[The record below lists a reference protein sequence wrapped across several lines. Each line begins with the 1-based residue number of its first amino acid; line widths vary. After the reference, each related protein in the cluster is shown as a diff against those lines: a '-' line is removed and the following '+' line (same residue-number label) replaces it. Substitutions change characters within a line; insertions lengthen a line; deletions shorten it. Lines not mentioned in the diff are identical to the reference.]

1 MFEQTQSLHYIHTHN
16 QPTYLPT
23 MAAILS
29 HASKTSEFETE
40 VALESTPYEN
50 WYFLS
55 RESND
60 GLEYYSAH
68 EDMKHVFFTPVND
81 DIWNWEMWT
90 VEEYTSD
97 NNTFPLLK
105 SSHGT
110 YILMDHE
117 SGFIWQTDDPSSC
130 EENNLITMNITEYPA
145 FEPTEPDDESET
157 EPEIAKQLILKARNR
172 TKKKT
177 PPPSDSDESE
187 TEPAPKKK
195 TKKKTPPPS
204 DSDDESE
211 TEPAPKK
218 KTKKK
223 TPPSD
228 SDDESEPEPAPKKKT
243 KKKTPPPSDS
253 DDESETEPAPKKKTK
268 KKTDE
273 DKPKRKPNI
282 KLMAFQAYC
291 RDHRPKVKDEH
302 PEAKLGEQQKILGE
316 WWKEEDE
323 EVHAKYTKIATR
335 KAKETSE

>member
-1 MFEQTQSLHYIHTHN
+1 
-16 QPTYLPT
+16 

-29 HASKTSEFETE
+29 HACKTSEFEAE
-40 VALESTPYEN
+40 VVLESTPYEN

-55 RESND
+55 RDSGD
-60 GLEYYSAH
+60 GMEYYSAH
-68 EDMKHVFFTPVND
+68 EDTKHVFFTPVND

-90 VEEYTSD
+90 IEEYTSD

-105 SSHGT
+105 SYHDT

-130 EENNLITMNITEYPA
+130 EGKDLITMNITECPA
-145 FEPTEPDDESET
+145 FEPTESDNDESET
-157 EPEIAKQLILKARNR
+157 DPAIAKMLLLKAHYR

-177 PPPSDSDESE
+177 PPSDSEA
-187 TEPAPKKK
+187 EPAPKKK

-211 TEPAPKK
+211 A
-218 KTKKK
+218 
-223 TPPSD
+223 
-228 SDDESEPEPAPKKKT
+228 EPAPKKKT

-268 KKTDE
+268 KKTDG

-291 RDHRPKVKDEH
+291 RDYRPKMKTKY
-302 PEAKLGEQQKILGE
+302 PEAKLGEQQKVLGE
-316 WWKEEDE
+316 WWKDEDE
-323 EVHAKYTKIATR
+323 EVHTKYTKLATR
-335 KAKETSE
+335 KAAETSE

>member
-1 MFEQTQSLHYIHTHN
+1 
-16 QPTYLPT
+16 

-29 HASKTSEFETE
+29 HACKTSEFETE

-55 RESND
+55 RDSGD
-60 GLEYYSAH
+60 GMEYYSAH

-97 NNTFPLLK
+97 NNAFPLLK

-130 EENNLITMNITEYPA
+130 EGKDLVTMNITEYPA
-145 FEPTEPDDESET
+145 FESTESDNDESET
-157 EPEIAKQLILKARNR
+157 EPEMAKILMLNARNR

-177 PPPSDSDESE
+177 PPPSDSDDESE
-187 TEPAPKKK
+187 SEPAPNKK
-195 TKKKTPPPS
+195 TKKKS
-204 DSDDESE
+204 
-211 TEPAPKK
+211 
-218 KTKKK
+218 
-223 TPPSD
+223 
-228 SDDESEPEPAPKKKT
+228 
-243 KKKTPPPSDS
+243 
-253 DDESETEPAPKKKTK
+253 
-268 KKTDE
+268 DE

-291 RDHRPKVKDEH
+291 RDHRPKMKTEY
-302 PEAKLGEQQKILGE
+302 PEAKLGEQQKVLGE
-316 WWKEEDE
+316 WWKDEDE

-335 KAKETSE
+335 KAAQTSE

>member
-1 MFEQTQSLHYIHTHN
+1 
-16 QPTYLPT
+16 

-130 EENNLITMNITEYPA
+130 EENNLITMNITEHPA
-145 FEPTEPDDESET
+145 FEPTESDDESET

-177 PPPSDSDESE
+177 PPPSDSDDESE
-187 TEPAPKKK
+187 AEPAPKKK

-211 TEPAPKK
+211 AEPAP
-218 KTKKK
+218 
-223 TPPSD
+223 
-228 SDDESEPEPAPKKKT
+228 